1 MQIFNLF
8 KLRKKIKFTVEMH
21 AFDHGHEVEIK
32 QDASTPFEPLDYEE
46 LKFVNDHIK
55 PYEDIMIGFA
65 VALRERHKL
74 DDEISLLEC
83 KIAAYNDL
91 RQFCISCG
99 RKQYF
104 DDEWGKPLGD
114 MPDGTTYITPSIDRL
129 NYLKKNYQALKQ
141 RENIRLSVLPTLD
154 AKLLAF
160 IDKNQPILQTDIYK
174 AFDDSVKEDIKER
187 LYFWDKGKLIAR
199 AKHGSTYI
207 VSMPNS

>member
-1 MQIFNLF
+1 
-8 KLRKKIKFTVEMH
+8 
-21 AFDHGHEVEIK
+21 
-32 QDASTPFEPLDYEE
+32 
-46 LKFVNDHIK
+46 
-55 PYEDIMIGFA
+55 MIGFA

-99 RKQYF
+99 RKKYF
-104 DDEWGKPLGD
+104 DDEWGKPLGN
-114 MPDGTTYITPSIDRL
+114 MPDGTTYITPTIDRL
-129 NYLKKNYQALKQ
+129 NYLKENYQRLKQ
-141 RENIRLSVLPTLD
+141 RENVRLAVLPTLD

-187 LYFWDKGKLIAR
+187 LYFWDKGGQISR
-199 AKHGSTYI
+199 VKHGSTYI
-207 VSMPNS
+207 VSMPNL

>member
-1 MQIFNLF
+1 
-8 KLRKKIKFTVEMH
+8 MH
-21 AFDHGHEVEIK
+21 AFENGHEVELKPDIPSSCK
-32 QDASTPFEPLDYEE
+32 PLDYEE
-46 LKFVNDHIK
+46 LKFINDHIK

-104 DDEWGKPLGD
+104 DDEWGKPLGN

-129 NYLKKNYQALKQ
+129 NYLKKNYQPLKQ
-141 RENIRLSVLPTLD
+141 RENVRLSVLPTLD

-187 LYFWDKGKLIAR
+187 LYFWDKGGQISRVKR
-199 AKHGSTYI
+199 GSTYV
-207 VSMPNS
+207 VSTNTSW

>member
-1 MQIFNLF
+1 M
-8 KLRKKIKFTVEMH
+8 R
-21 AFDHGHEVEIK
+21 AFENGHEVKLKPDTSSSCELP
-32 QDASTPFEPLDYEE
+32 DFEE
-46 LKFVNDHIK
+46 LKFISDHIK

-65 VALRERHKL
+65 VALKERHKL

-104 DDEWGKPLGD
+104 DDEWGKPLGN
-114 MPDGTTYITPSIDRL
+114 MPDGTTYITPAIDRL
-129 NYLKKNYQALKQ
+129 NYLKENYQALKQ
-141 RENIRLSVLPTLD
+141 RENVRLSVLPTLD

-174 AFDDSVKEDIKER
+174 AFDSAVKEDIKEH
-187 LYFWDKGKLIAR
+187 LYCLSKSGRISREKR
-199 AKHGSTYI
+199 GSTYI
-207 VSMPNS
+207 VLMPNL